1 MEASWWCATSW
12 AVLSATI
19 WSALRLRRSSAVNGC
34 APWHFCDECGKKA
47 TVLCSECPNSFC
59 GAHAEGQITSV
70 GPEQYFCGDHIITR
84 KKIPT
89 SNHQEPVRTE
99 PVQKDLLREP
109 STELEW
115 KWKLGS
121 RHVFYHSNNFYPMQL
136 FLYLVSVCTLSLLS
150 ARPWSQ
156 SSEM

>member
-1 MEASWWCATSW
+1 MCDK
-12 AVLSATI
+12 L
-19 WSALRLRRSSAVNGC
+19 GC
-34 APWHFCDECGKKA
+34 AKCYHLECLKIEEKLRGKWMCPWHFCDECGKKA

-109 STELEW
+109 STELE
-115 KWKLGS
+115 
-121 RHVFYHSNNFYPMQL
+121 
-136 FLYLVSVCTLSLLS
+136 
-150 ARPWSQ
+150 
-156 SSEM
+156 